1 MMYATRIKMKPGCY
15 SSQSLTEI
23 DQIYIIGC
31 DRPGYYKKGDVH
43 DHLKQHPGSIKVNI
57 APYPNCVHATSVYG
71 EKYVKSSPNQYGHDN
86 LLNLPR
92 E

>member
-31 DRPGYYKKGDVH
+31 DRPGYYKM
-43 DHLKQHPGSIKVNI
+43 NI
-57 APYPNCVHATSVYG
+57 P
-71 EKYVKSSPNQYGHDN
+71 
-86 LLNLPR
+86 PR
-92 E
+92 QCTKTGRIEHRFR